1 MTNPNDILDAYDELV
16 RLVDIL
22 GTDTVRQL
30 VDRAT
35 QRQAVAPAASS
46 PIGKVVNFAF
56 DTDGVTIDS
65 TLNPDHPLT
74 DHIRKIAKATG
85 RQAVINAGGCPWCGL
100 DIGKNTMFR
109 HLNNAHRDDLEQLY
123 VDEGTKGLQ
132 TVFGIPYQT
141 AYGWAS
147 KLDGEAA

>member
-22 GTDTVRQL
+22 GTDTVRSIL
-30 VDRAT
+30 DRACGRPAT
-35 QRQAVAPAASS
+35 TDAAPLATVTEIDKPTPPAHRASE
-46 PIGKVVNFAF
+46 
-56 DTDGVTIDS
+56 T
-65 TLNPDHPLT
+65 
-74 DHIRKIAKATG
+74 
-85 RQAVINAGGCPWCGL
+85 GGCPWCGL

-109 HLNNAHRDDLEQLY
+109 HLNNIHRADLEQLY
-123 VDEGTKGLQ
+123 VDDGTKGLQ

-141 AYGWAS
+141 AYGWAC